1 MSRAEG
7 VRNKV
12 AGKTKRLV
20 GEVLGDQA
28 LHDEGKSQDREGDK
42 DIEEAGNL
50 KPLGNLDKL
59 T

>member
-1 MSRAEG
+1 MSKAEG
-7 VRNKV
+7 VKNKV
-12 AGKTKRLV
+12 AGKAKRLV

-28 LHDEGKSQDREGDK
+28 LHDEGKEQEREGDK
-42 DIEEAGNL
+42 DLDKAGRV